1 MENKGLTPKQK
12 ANLPVALQKAIL
24 KKREVGEPEGVR
36 SREASPVRV
45 PPETEKK
52 PRKKRTTKPKEPV
65 AEPAPVME
73 KKERKKREP
82 KEKPTPIHVCREKAT
97 GLYKRCKDREKK

>member
-12 ANLPVALQKAIL
+12 SKLPVALQKAIL
-24 KKREVGEPEGVR
+24 KKQEVGEPEGVR
-36 SREASPVRV
+36 SRSGSPVRV
-45 PPETEKK
+45 PPESEKK

-65 AEPAPVME
+65 VDAPV
-73 KKERKKREP
+73 KTRKKREP

-97 GLYKRCKDREKK
+97 GLYKRCNTPKKK

>member
-24 KKREVGEPEGVR
+24 KKREVGEPEGAR
-36 SREASPVRV
+36 SRSVSPVRV
-45 PPETEKK
+45 PPESEKK

-65 AEPAPVME
+65 VDTPV
-73 KKERKKREP
+73 KVRKKREP
-82 KEKPTPIHVCREKAT
+82 KEKPTPIYVCREKAT
-97 GLYKRCKDREKK
+97 GLYKRCSTPKKEKAKM

>member
-24 KKREVGEPEGVR
+24 KKREVGEPEGAR
-36 SREASPVRV
+36 SRAVSPVRV
-45 PPETEKK
+45 PPEMEKK

-65 AEPAPVME
+65 AEAPPE

-82 KEKPTPIHVCREKAT
+82 KEKPTPIHVCREKGT
-97 GLYKRCKDREKK
+97 GLYKRCKDRETK